1 MLFAQKRV
9 LAHLDILYEN
19 EWLQYC
25 LSLDLRQKAAFLV
38 LVVRYFQP
46 VSFLIISQGQG
57 PGPDFRRCALTS

>member
-19 EWLQYC
+19 ESLQYC
-25 LSLDLRQKAAFLV
+25 LSLDLRQKAVFLV

-46 VSFLIISQGQG
+46 VSFLSSFSG
-57 PGPDFRRCALTS
+57 PGSGSGF